1 MNKQT
6 KNSEVDMLLKNY
18 QKQIAKE
25 GWIKST
31 ICGLTVGF
39 CIDIICSIIFL
50 LFGIKLFW
58 IGIITFV
65 AGTAFATPIFYYSKF
80 KKNKRQ
86 VASRVDTIGLEERIL
101 TLVQFENDDSYIAQR
116 QRNDAI
122 EALSKVNETLLKFA
136 VSVPMIA
143 ICAVCCVLSVGA
155 TTASALSHQGIIDKI
170 EETNDQYFS
179 AIYGVKNS
187 EWGRVEG
194 TLVQSVISGD
204 VTDPVE
210 AIAND
215 DYVFVGWSD
224 GYMEA
229 VRSDMINKDG
239 FEVYSLFEPIED
251 NEEDDDITKEER
263 DEGDPSKTG
272 TGKPMPGTPQDGSDG
287 GNDGSGDGAGGGSES
302 ASNQVVDGSTYYGDE
317 YDSSLSDAQDAMN
330 SGNNLSGNEKGMI
343 GDYFHNIQK

>member
-1 MNKQT
+1 MNKQI
-6 KNSEVDMLLKNY
+6 KNSEVDMLLNKY
-18 QKQIAKE
+18 QKHISKE

-31 ICGLTVGF
+31 ICGLTIGF

-58 IGIITFV
+58 IGIITF
-65 AGTAFATPIFYYSKF
+65 AGGTAFATPIFYNFKF

-86 VASRVDTIGLEERIL
+86 VAFRIDTLGLKERIL

-116 QRNDAI
+116 QRKDAI
-122 EALSKVNETLLKFA
+122 DTLSKVNETLLKFA
-136 VSVPMIA
+136 ISVPMII
-143 ICAVCCVLSVGA
+143 ICSVCCVLSVGA
-155 TTASALSHQGIIDKI
+155 TTVSALSNQGIIDKI

-179 AIYGVKNS
+179 ATYGVKN
-187 EWGRVEG
+187 VEMG
-194 TLVQSVISGD
+194 KVVGELVQQVIEGKF
-204 VTDPVE
+204 TDPVE

-224 GYMEA
+224 GYMDA
-229 VRSDMINKDG
+229 VRSDIINKDG
-239 FEVYSLFEPIED
+239 FEVYALFEPIED
-251 NEEDDDITKEER
+251 NEEEDDITKEER

-272 TGKPMPGTPQDGSDG
+272 NGNPQPGASQDGSDG
-287 GNDGSGDGAGGGSES
+287 GNGESGDGAGGGSES

-317 YDSSLSDAQDAMN
+317 YDSSLSDAQDKMN
-330 SGNNLSGNEKGMI
+330 SGNNLSGNEKDMI

>member
-1 MNKQT
+1 MNKQI

-18 QKQIAKE
+18 QKHISKE

-65 AGTAFATPIFYYSKF
+65 AGTAFATPIFYNFKF

-86 VASRVDTIGLEERIL
+86 VASRIDTLGLEERIL

-116 QRNDAI
+116 QRKDAI
-122 EALSKVNETLLKFA
+122 DALQTVNKTLLKVA
-136 VSVPMIA
+136 VSVPMII
-143 ICAVCCVLSVGA
+143 ICVVCCVLSVGA
-155 TTASALSHQGIIDKI
+155 TTASALSNQGLIDKI
-170 EETNDQYFS
+170 EETDDQYFS

-187 EWGRVEG
+187 EMGRVEG
-194 TLVQSVISGD
+194 QLVQNVIAGEF
-204 VTDPVE
+204 TDPVE

-224 GYMEA
+224 GYMDA

-239 FEVYSLFEPIED
+239 FEVYALFEPIED
-251 NEEDDDITKEER
+251 NEEDEDITKEER

-287 GNDGSGDGAGGGSES
+287 GNGESGDGAGGGSES

-330 SGNNLSGNEKGMI
+330 SGNNLSGNEKDMI